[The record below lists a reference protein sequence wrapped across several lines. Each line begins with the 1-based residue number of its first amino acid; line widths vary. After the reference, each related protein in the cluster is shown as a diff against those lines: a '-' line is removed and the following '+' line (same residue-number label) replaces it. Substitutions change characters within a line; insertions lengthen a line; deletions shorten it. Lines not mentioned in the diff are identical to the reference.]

1 MLKFMHVLVATA
13 FLLFPLWVQADP
25 PAGATVTPRVPDLP
39 PPDGCACADSAL
51 ANVIKYFSENGYPK
65 LGQDANGVKLSDIDL
80 VKAVNEKSPGSDVPN
95 AAREYIK
102 SKSYQD
108 TLLIDDRL
116 PTTFAAIVA
125 ELKKGQL
132 VLLNLQVGNSPVLH
146 TVTVVGWSDAGGVQQ
161 IGIHDINAPN
171 AASTDYTGST
181 PDGTDFYKV
190 HPAAVGSGFR
200 FNYDGPRTFNTVSI
214 VAISPKP
221 PKKDGQ
227 PTSKIAKSTGKSVNF
242 DAATSGLTFS
252 NDFISAT
259 GFAGDA
265 LLGARVSPPPL
276 ELISTDPFDRTAL
289 FRPAG
294 DERFTLRIG
303 DQVVAQASLG
313 QMRYDGSNN
322 TLVTDLFD
330 IALAGAP
337 VGSPLFDAALAP
349 FSSPWLDHIG
359 AILDPGS
366 AAFQDD
372 TVLHLSY
379 HPFGDLWDMTNA
391 FTASAE
397 AAISNFVYTQLV
409 VPEPPGLP
417 LVLTGIVL
425 LCILRRTPAP
435 LRLKRR
441 LAALPGARATSAIV

>member
-1 MLKFMHVLVATA
+1 MPKLLHVLVAMV
-13 FLLFPLWVQADP
+13 LLLVPPWVKADP
-25 PAGATVTPRVPDLP
+25 PTGATVTPRVPDLP
-39 PPDGCACADSAL
+39 PPEGCACADSAL

-65 LGQDANGVKLSDIDL
+65 LGQDANGVKLSDPDL

-102 SKSYQD
+102 SKGYQD
-108 TLLIDDRL
+108 TLLIHDTL
-116 PTTFAAIVA
+116 PTTFAAIVS
-125 ELKKGQL
+125 ELKKNQL
-132 VLLNLQVGNSPVLH
+132 VLLNLRVGNSNLLH
-146 TVTVVGWSDAGGVQQ
+146 TVTVVGWSDTGGVQQ
-161 IGIHDINAPN
+161 IGIHDINAPVR
-171 AASTDYTGST
+171 ASKDYTGSRA
-181 PDGTDFYKV
+181 DGTDFYKI
-190 HPAAVGSGFR
+190 HPAPVGSGFR
-200 FNYDGPRTFNTVSI
+200 FDYDGTRIFNTVSI
-214 VAISPKP
+214 VGISPKQP
-221 PKKDGQ
+221 EKDKK
-227 PTSKIAKSTGKSVNF
+227 PTSNVGESDGKSVHF

-252 NDFISAT
+252 NDFIRAT
-259 GFAGDA
+259 GFIGDA

-276 ELISTDPFDRTAL
+276 ELVSTDPFARTAL
-289 FRPAG
+289 FRPVG
-294 DERFTLRIG
+294 DERFSLRVG

-313 QMRYDGSNN
+313 LMRYDGSDN

-337 VGSPLFDAALAP
+337 VGSPFFDAALAP

-359 AILDPGS
+359 AILDPAS

-409 VPEPPGLP
+409 VVVPEPPGLP
-417 LVLTGIVL
+417 LVLTAVVALCVL
-425 LCILRRTPAP
+425 RT
-435 LRLKRR
+435 RR
-441 LAALPGARATSAIV
+441 LSLRGAVVAEYIRAQNM